1 MIRSNIGNVVT
12 NGMQILSVGA
22 TTASR
27 LFKGRADKTLR
38 HPTLSEAENQTIQ
51 EATDKRALEQ
61 SKNYLAG
68 KGNYPTLSK
77 EENDTIQVARDK
89 RAIDSANDY
98 LGNDTD
104 LSDIDMLMAKTEE
117 SKEIAKR
124 TQEDIQYNLE
134 RTDYKR
140 VDRPMYINVKTGKY
154 AGKKELEP
162 YKVGEKE
169 NADV

>member
-1 MIRSNIGNVVT
+1 MIRSNVGNVVT

-38 HPTLSEAENQTIQ
+38 HPTLSEEENQTIQ
-51 EATDKRALEQ
+51 EATDKRALED

-68 KGNYPTLSK
+68 KRNYPTLSK
-77 EENDTIQVARDK
+77 EENETIQIARDK
-89 RAIDSANDY
+89 RAIGSANAY
-98 LGNDTD
+98 LEKDND

-124 TQEDIQYNLE
+124 AQEDIQYNLE
-134 RTDYKR
+134 RTEYKR
-140 VDRPMYINVKTGKY
+140 VDRPMYINTKTGRY
-154 AGKKELEP
+154 ASKKELEQ
-162 YKVGEKE
+162 YKVGEE
-169 NADV
+169 

>member
-1 MIRSNIGNVVT
+1 MIRSNVGNVVT

-27 LFKGRADKTLR
+27 LFKGQADKTLR
-38 HPTLSEAENQTIQ
+38 HPTLSEADNQTIQ
-51 EATDKRALEQ
+51 QATDQRALKDAQ
-61 SKNYLAG
+61 NYLAG
-68 KGNYPTLSK
+68 KRNHPTLSK
-77 EENDTIQVARDK
+77 EENDTIQIAADK
-89 RAIDSANDY
+89 RAIDSANAY
-98 LGNDTD
+98 LEKDTD
-104 LSDIDMLMAKTEE
+104 LSDIDMLFAKTEE

-124 TQEDIQYNLE
+124 AQEDIQYNLD

-162 YKVGEKE
+162 YKVGGKE

>member
-1 MIRSNIGNVVT
+1 MNRANFGNIIT
-12 NGMQILSVGA
+12 NGTQIMSVAA

-38 HPTLSEAENQTIQ
+38 HPTLSEEENQTIQ
-51 EATDKRALEQ
+51 QATDQRALKDA
-61 SKNYLAG
+61 KNYLAG
-68 KGNYPTLSK
+68 KRDYPTLSK

-89 RAIDSANDY
+89 RAIDNANDY
-98 LGNDTD
+98 LGINND
-104 LSDIDMLMAKTEE
+104 LSDIDILMAKTEE

-124 TQEDIQYNLE
+124 AQEDIQYNLE